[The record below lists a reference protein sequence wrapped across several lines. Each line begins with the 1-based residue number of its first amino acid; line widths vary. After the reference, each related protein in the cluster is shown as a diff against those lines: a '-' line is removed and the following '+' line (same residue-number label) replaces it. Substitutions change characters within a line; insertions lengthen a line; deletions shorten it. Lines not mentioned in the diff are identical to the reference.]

1 MNKQMYK
8 ELLAKELNNSLRCKE
23 IVKKL
28 IEVVNKEPNDM
39 TLGNKIRSYVNS
51 LDVEKDE

>member
-8 ELLAKELNNSLRCKE
+8 ELLAEEINNSIRCKE

>member
-39 TLGNKIRSYVNS
+39 ALGNKIRHYVNS
-51 LDVEKDE
+51 LNVEKDE